1 MSSATQLGSS
11 IGQQSLPATM
21 QAAVYRGVND
31 VRLETVPVPKIGPG
45 EILVRVRACGICG
58 SDIHGYDGSSG
69 RRIPPLVMG
78 HEAAGTVAD
87 EVLADGEQIVQALG
101 DRNVIPVTVLR
112 ADPGEP
118 DLWLRDARA
127 AIDVL
132 LLGR

>member
-1 MSSATQLGSS
+1 VIDTTVRGF
-11 IGQQSLPATM
+11 
-21 QAAVYRGVND
+21 VY
-31 VRLETVPVPKIGPG
+31 
-45 EILVRVRACGICG
+45 
-58 SDIHGYDGSSG
+58 
-69 RRIPPLVMG
+69 
-78 HEAAGTVAD
+78 EAAGTVAD

-101 DRNVIPVTVLR
+101 ERNVIPVAVLG